1 MHFFDQ
7 RLQDVMMEEACSP
20 IAKHKDPNGFVNR
33 VFNVSLDVENVTG
46 AVQIQDPGQGDAPA
60 SGPSQEDGER
70 VATGRKPRTA
80 GIWRILTRRK
90 TTIGSER
97 RPHSMI
103 LPGENSPQLSFV
115 DKVRSFKKLKPPSIF
130 KERSFKLYGVK
141 CGSTLKDD
149 PDIQSPS
156 REYPGQTH
164 SRRRPFRSK
173 GKRHSYAGRTKEF
186 DCSFEDVDLTRPS
199 ENNQQLPHDM
209 SSSQNG
215 SKGAPNSKVKAHPNF
230 SNSNN
235 SSAHDEH
242 PWRDCPKTPQGGR
255 RLRGADVWGYLRKIS
270 LMGKG
275 SSGMS
280 GKSFDSE
287 LHTLDKTIDSDCAS
301 ADFECIRDHSPPPA
315 APAADSKGGHFRGL
329 FRFFSSVAETARK
342 WRNSAQSF
350 SPPEG
355 ERSQLG
361 SPCSQRSGL
370 FAHNVPLH
378 PGNEDKGATAMSLN
392 SNSGEALSLDS
403 LEQGS
408 PQVVLRSWKTCSD
421 SQGSNGHLM
430 DLAVNLGSPP
440 GSPCSPKSPVEHHV
454 RCEIP
459 ESRALLE
466 METGSSCNTTE
477 DAEDTG
483 NYRNIADIS
492 VSVSA
497 GPRQDQENQRDAG
510 GTETCSNTDYA
521 SEGLMTALKCR
532 VLLSR
537 CLPSVLTPWMYR
549 LGFVQGGAVLLT
561 WAVSRWQPPLR
572 RGGNAARSPS
582 IPRS

>member
-1 MHFFDQ
+1 
-7 RLQDVMMEEACSP
+7 MEEACSP

-392 SNSGEALSLDS
+392 SNSGRGSPADLGGVPVAATSPTWRERRPVSVYTPQLSLQCPV
-403 LEQGS
+403 LEEGVVFSGQDGPSS
-408 PQVVLRSWKTCSD
+408 PLWKRRAGPCEPGEPVMRRPVTRRRPHSVID
-421 SQGSNGHLM
+421 GHVPMETEPMHPLTPM
-430 DLAVNLGSPP
+430 SRPP
-440 GSPCSPKSPVEHHV
+440 GLSPRHPPMRATLQRCQSLPLSQSTPSGLERAGWTSSSPRPG
-454 RCEIP
+454 
-459 ESRALLE
+459 A
-466 METGSSCNTTE
+466 
-477 DAEDTG
+477 
-483 NYRNIADIS
+483 
-492 VSVSA
+492 
-497 GPRQDQENQRDAG
+497 
-510 GTETCSNTDYA
+510 
-521 SEGLMTALKCR
+521 ALKLQSDATWHGGHTGTIR
-532 VLLSR
+532 RRLLRPGSEQLHINM
-537 CLPSVLTPWMYR
+537 CSLVT
-549 LGFVQGGAVLLT
+549 
-561 WAVSRWQPPLR
+561 
-572 RGGNAARSPS
+572 
-582 IPRS
+582 